1 MAECVVTYSAETAR
15 AAARAFLWR
24 RYLTKL
30 GLFFLGAIVIWVAML
45 VFMYD
50 LNGADWFVGVAG
62 TVLGFN
68 LILQVTAFA
77 ALPRAMAN
85 AVSALPPPRTG
96 GVNTTADGVTLGVGR
111 NVTFLPWSRL
121 RYIWPEDQFI
131 LLGFRFSM
139 FRLLHVP
146 TAGMTPEVRAEFTSR
161 ASPVFWG

>member
-1 MAECVVTYSAETAR
+1 MAECVVTYSAETGR
-15 AAARAFLWR
+15 AAACAFLWR
-24 RYLTKL
+24 RYFTKL
-30 GLFFLGAIVIWVAML
+30 GLFFLGGNVIWVVML
-45 VFMYD
+45 IFMYD
-50 LNGADWFVGVAG
+50 LNGADWFVGVAVA
-62 TVLGFN
+62 VLGFN
-68 LILQVTAFA
+68 LILHVTTFA
-77 ALPRAMAN
+77 ALPRAVAN
-85 AVSALPPPRTG
+85 AVTALPPPRTG
-96 GVNTTADGVTLGVGR
+96 KVSTASDGITLGFGR